1 MTCNICRKE
10 KAVLH
15 ITEQIGGEFEKISIC
30 KKCNEELR
38 IIEKC
43 LEYNDNEL
51 FSVLPKLPNRKSFA
65 VKKVG
70 KNKKSY
76 KKICNVC
83 GYSLND
89 FLESKTA
96 ACPKCYNSFGV
107 FVGKI
112 VKKIHGSNKHIGK
125 ISNRNLSNEDIEKEI
140 SKHKDNMELLKKM
153 EKYEE
158 ANELKKK
165 IENLKE
171 VLISKKSEKIEEKI

>member
-15 ITEQIGGEFEKISIC
+15 ITEQIGKEFEKISIC
-30 KKCNEELR
+30 KKCEQELR
-38 IIEKC
+38 IVEKC
-43 LEYNDNEL
+43 LEDNDNKL
-51 FSVLPKLPNRKSFA
+51 FSVLPKLPSRKSIA
-65 VKKVG
+65 IKKVG
-70 KNKKSY
+70 KKKNY
-76 KKICNVC
+76 KKTCNVC

-89 FLESKTA
+89 FLITKNT
-96 ACPKCYNSFGV
+96 ACPKCYDSFGV
-107 FVGKI
+107 FADKI
-112 VKKIHGSNKHIGK
+112 VKKIHHANKHIGK

-165 IENLKE
+165 IKNLNE

>member
-51 FSVLPKLPNRKSFA
+51 FSVLPKLPNRKSIA
-65 VKKVG
+65 IKKVG
-70 KNKKSY
+70 KKNNY
-76 KKICNVC
+76 KKICNAC

-89 FLESKTA
+89 FLITKNV

-107 FVGKI
+107 FAGKI
-112 VKKIHGSNKHIGK
+112 VKKIHRANKHIGK

-165 IENLKE
+165 IETLNG
-171 VLISKKSEKIEEKI
+171 VLISKKSEKIKEKI

>member
-1 MTCNICRKE
+1 MNCNICRKE

-43 LEYNDNEL
+43 LEDNDNKL
-51 FSVLPKLPNRKSFA
+51 FSVLPKLPNRKSVSIKKV
-65 VKKVG
+65 VKK
-70 KNKKSY
+70 KNY

-89 FLESKTA
+89 FLITKNV
-96 ACPKCYNSFGV
+96 ACPKCYNSFGD

-112 VKKIHGSNKHIGK
+112 VKKIHSSNKHIGK
-125 ISNRNLSNEDIEKEI
+125 IANINLSNEDIEKEI
-140 SKHKDNMELLKKM
+140 SKHRDNMELLKKM

-158 ANELKKK
+158 ANKLKNRIK
-165 IENLKE
+165 NLE

>member
-1 MTCNICRKE
+1 MNCNICRKE

-43 LEYNDNEL
+43 LEDNDNKL
-51 FSVLPKLPNRKSFA
+51 FSVLPKLPNRKSVSIKKV
-65 VKKVG
+65 VKK
-70 KNKKSY
+70 KNY

-89 FLESKTA
+89 FLITKNV
-96 ACPKCYNSFGV
+96 ACPKCYNSFGY

-125 ISNRNLSNEDIEKEI
+125 IANRNLSNEDIEKEI
-140 SKHKDNMELLKKM
+140 SKHRDNMELLKKM

-158 ANELKKK
+158 ANKLKNRIK
-165 IENLKE
+165 NLE

>member
-51 FSVLPKLPNRKSFA
+51 FSVLPKLPNRKSIA
-65 VKKVG
+65 IKKVG
-70 KNKKSY
+70 KKKNY

-107 FVGKI
+107 FIDKI
-112 VKKIHGSNKHIGK
+112 VRRIHRSNKHIGK

-140 SKHKDNMELLKKM
+140 SKHRDNMELLKKM

-165 IENLKE
+165 IENLNK
-171 VLISKKSEKIEEKI
+171 VLISKKSKKIEEKI

>member
-1 MTCNICRKE
+1 MTCNICGKE

-15 ITEQIGGEFEKISIC
+15 ITEQIGKEFDKISIC

-43 LEYNDNEL
+43 LEESDNKL
-51 FSVLPKLPNRKSFA
+51 FSVLPKFSNRKPVA
-65 VKKVG
+65 IKKIG

-76 KKICNVC
+76 KKTCTVC

-89 FLESKTA
+89 FLITKTA
-96 ACPKCYNSFGV
+96 ACPKCYNSFRV
-107 FVGKI
+107 LVDKI
-112 VKKIHGSNKHIGK
+112 VQKTHHSNKHIGK
-125 ISNRNLSNEDIEKEI
+125 ISNRNLSCEDIEKEI
-140 SKHKDNMELLKKM
+140 LKYKDNMELLKKM

-165 IENLKE
+165 IETLNE
-171 VLISKKSEKIEEKI
+171 VLISKKI

>member
-15 ITEQIGGEFEKISIC
+15 ITEQIGKEFEKISIC

-38 IIEKC
+38 IVEKC

-51 FSVLPKLPNRKSFA
+51 FSVLPKLPNRKSIA
-65 VKKVG
+65 IKKVG
-70 KNKKSY
+70 KKNNY
-76 KKICNVC
+76 KKICNAC

-89 FLESKTA
+89 FLITKNV

-107 FVGKI
+107 FAGKI
-112 VKKIHGSNKHIGK
+112 VKKIHRANKHIGK

-165 IENLKE
+165 IETLNG
-171 VLISKKSEKIEEKI
+171 VLISKKSEKIKEKI

>member
-1 MTCNICRKE
+1 MNCNICRKE

-15 ITEQIGGEFEKISIC
+15 ITEQIGEEFEKISIC

-43 LEYNDNEL
+43 LEYNDNEA
-51 FSVLPKLPNRKSFA
+51 FSVLPKLPNHQS
-65 VKKVG
+65 VSIKKVS
-70 KNKKSY
+70 KNKKHY

-89 FLESKTA
+89 FFTTKIV
-96 ACPKCYNSFGV
+96 ACPKCYKSFGD
-107 FVGKI
+107 FADRI
-112 VKKIHGSNKHIGK
+112 VKKIHGANKHIGK

-140 SKHKDNMELLKKM
+140 SNRKAMLELLKKM

-158 ANELKKK
+158 ANKLKNRIK
-165 IENLKE
+165 NLE

>member
-1 MTCNICRKE
+1 MTCNICGKE

-15 ITEQIGGEFEKISIC
+15 ITEQIGKEFDKISIC

-43 LEYNDNEL
+43 LEESDKEL
-51 FSVLPKLPNRKSFA
+51 FSILPKLTNRKSMSLE
-65 VKKVG
+65 KIT

-76 KKICNVC
+76 KKICSVC

-89 FLESKTA
+89 FLITKTA
-96 ACPKCYNSFGV
+96 ACPQCYNSFRV
-107 FVGKI
+107 LINKIVRKIHHSSKHVGK
-112 VKKIHGSNKHIGK
+112 VSNK
-125 ISNRNLSNEDIEKEI
+125 NLSYEDIEKEI
-140 SKHKDNMELLKKM
+140 LQHKDNMEFLTKM

-165 IENLKE
+165 IETLNE
-171 VLISKKSEKIEEKI
+171 VLISKKI